1 MFLVKNS
8 RTYPSEKDAFFI
20 CLSITTCVSITT
32 FVFSVDNDFCG
43 QYKIDCKVILS
54 FSHSRSRLLEEE
66 EAAKA
71 FQVRKK
77 EAEEREKQRLEEER
91 KKKEAEE
98 KATIDRITLEA
109 GNNVAYV
116 I

>member
-1 MFLVKNS
+1 MYFNVFTVFYSSRAPRRGPLVE
-8 RTYPSEKDAFFI
+8 R
-20 CLSITTCVSITT
+20 LSIEE
-32 FVFSVDNDFCG
+32 
-43 QYKIDCKVILS
+43 VILS